1 MTYRASQH
9 VPQEQEGYVWTWIL
23 RVVSQGGW
31 NMKLVK
37 GKFINMG
44 GPYHDTGYKTLAS
57 ILRGI
62 NTMAL
67 RSLVYTK

>member
-1 MTYRASQH
+1 
-9 VPQEQEGYVWTWIL
+9 
-23 RVVSQGGW
+23 
-31 NMKLVK
+31 MKLVK

-44 GPYHDTGYKTLAS
+44 GPSHDTGYKTLAS